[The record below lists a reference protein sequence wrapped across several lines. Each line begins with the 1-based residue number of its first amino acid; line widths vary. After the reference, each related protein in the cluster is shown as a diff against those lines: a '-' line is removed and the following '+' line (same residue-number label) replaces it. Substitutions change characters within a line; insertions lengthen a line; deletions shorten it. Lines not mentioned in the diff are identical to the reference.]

1 MKGTDNFKKAISD
14 YLDSFET
21 QDPLFAQRRREV
33 NRSIDDIVKYIINEV
48 YKSGNNGFDDAEIYG
63 MAIHAAEEADLLIGN
78 CINPSRCVVNHHV
91 ELTEEEKREQR
102 ELALKRYQDEEYRKY
117 QERNQRKAASKS
129 QSEPQP
135 TLFVF

>member
-48 YKSGNNGFDDAEIYG
+48 YKSGNNGFDDEEIYG
-63 MAIHAAEEADLLIGN
+63 MAIHAAEEPDLLIGN
-78 CINPSRCVVNHHV
+78 SINPSGCVVNHHV

-102 ELALKRYQDEEYRKY
+102 ELALKRYQDEEYRRY
-117 QERNQRKAASKS
+117 QERNQRKTASKP

-135 TLFVF
+135 SLFDF

>member
-63 MAIHAAEEADLLIGN
+63 MAIHAAEEPDLLIGKDTN
-78 CINPSRCVVNHHV
+78 LSRVTINHHV
-91 ELTEEEKREQR
+91 ELTEEEKKEQR
-102 ELALKRYQDEEYRKY
+102 ELALKRFQDEEYRKY
-117 QERNQRKAASKS
+117 QERNQRKTASKP
-129 QSEPQP
+129 QSETQP
-135 TLFVF
+135 TLFDF